1 MGERHYSA
9 RKRLREAQ
17 QQEKRMR
24 ELGFSDTLPDMDIPP
39 AQLDR
44 PLAGVYP
51 LPSGTRY
58 RGRVLVIAA
67 LFLVPILVAMILT
80 VLT

>member
-1 MGERHYSA
+1 MSGQHYSA

-17 QQEKRMR
+17 QREQRMR
-24 ELGFSDTLPDMDIPP
+24 ELGFSDTLPEREIPP

-58 RGRVLVIAA
+58 RGRVLVMAA
-67 LFLVPILVAMILT
+67 ICVAPVVIWLIHT

>member
-1 MGERHYSA
+1 MGGRHYSA

-17 QQEKRMR
+17 QQEQRMR
-24 ELGFSDTLPDMDIPP
+24 FSDTLPDKDIPP